1 MHTLHWISVEA
12 DTPAEA
18 EVSVVSQ
25 LEAQMEGSTWWDWF
39 DTEIGGRW
47 KESAQTVCAS
57 DSAKYEE
64 TIERVKANRKSEV
77 EDYMERIDMDT
88 VLSLIENYEGESMDW
103 DTQMNFYR
111 LKSVAKLLNDDF
123 FNGSYYYDVEAY
135 TTDLKYLR
143 ERVAKDSSRQYL
155 VPIDFHF

>member
-1 MHTLHWISVEA
+1 MHTLHWIAVEA
-12 DTPAEA
+12 DTQAEA
-18 EVSVVSQ
+18 EASVVSG
-25 LEAQMEGSTWWDWF
+25 LESQMEYGAWWDWF
-39 DTEIGGRW
+39 ATDIGGRW
-47 KESAQTVCAS
+47 SGVAQTVCAS

-64 TIERVKANRKSEV
+64 TVERIKANRKSEV
-77 EDYMERIDMDT
+77 ADSMERIEMDT

-111 LKSVAKLLNDDF
+111 LKNIAKLFNDDF
-123 FNGSYYYDVEAY
+123 FNGSYYYDLDGG

-143 ERVAKDSSRQYL
+143 ERVAKEPARQYL

>member
-18 EVSVVSQ
+18 EASVISS

-39 DTEIGGRW
+39 DSEIGGRW
-47 KESAQTVCAS
+47 SDVAQTVCAS

-64 TIERVKANRKSEV
+64 TIERIKANRKSEV
-77 EDYMERIDMDT
+77 TDYMERIDMDT

-111 LKSVAKLLNDDF
+111 LKSIAKLLNDDF

-143 ERVAKDSSRQYL
+143 ERVAKDHSRQYL

>member
-18 EVSVVSQ
+18 EASVISS

-39 DTEIGGRW
+39 DTDIGGRW
-47 KESAQTVCAS
+47 SEVAQTVWAGN
-57 DSAKYEE
+57 EE
-64 TIERVKANRKSEV
+64 KFDEAIERIKANRKSEV
-77 EDYMERIDMDT
+77 AEHMGRIDMDT
-88 VLSLIENYEGESMDW
+88 VLSLIENYEGETMDW

-111 LKSVAKLLNDDF
+111 LKNISKLLNDDY
-123 FNGSYYYDVEAY
+123 FNGAYYYDSEAW
-135 TTDLKYLR
+135 TCDLKYLR
-143 ERVAKDSSRQYL
+143 ERVAKEPARQYL